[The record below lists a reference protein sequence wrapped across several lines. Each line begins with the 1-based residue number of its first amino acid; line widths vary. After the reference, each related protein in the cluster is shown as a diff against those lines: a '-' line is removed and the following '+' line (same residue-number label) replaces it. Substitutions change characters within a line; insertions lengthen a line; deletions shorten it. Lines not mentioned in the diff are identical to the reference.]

1 MKAEPPMSI
10 PTPSQ
15 PAPAV
20 LPGQPQTR
28 KDLQGERLYTASQW
42 RLMWWRFQQHKLAVA
57 SIVILILAYLIALFC
72 EFVAPHDPN
81 RFNPRWV
88 LAPPMTLHFIDAQGQ
103 FNPQPFVYGY
113 KSSRDPETLAMIVVP
128 DETLVYPV
136 KFFVRGDPY
145 EMWGQFESD
154 RHLIGIDPEETGSDQ
169 MLFLLGA
176 DEMGR
181 DMLSRIVY
189 GARISLSIG
198 LMGVFMSL
206 ILGIILGGISGY
218 VGGMVDVV
226 IQRVIEFL
234 RSLPAIPLWLTL
246 GAALPPSWP
255 PLRIYFGITL
265 ILSLI
270 GWTGLA
276 RVVRGRFMALR
287 EEDFILAA
295 RLANAPRMRIILRH
309 MVPSFTSHLIAS
321 LTLSIPAMILSETS
335 LSFLGL
341 GLQPPIVSW
350 GVLLQGAQNLRA
362 VVLAPWLLL
371 PGLFVVIVVLAFNFA
386 GDGLRDAADPY
397 AI

>member
-1 MKAEPPMSI
+1 MSI
-10 PTPSQ
+10 TTPR
-15 PAPAV
+15 PAPTAA
-20 LPGQPQTR
+20 PDKPQAR

-42 RLMWWRFQQHKLAVA
+42 RLMWWRFQQHKLAVV
-57 SIVILILAYLIALFC
+57 SIVILLIAYLIALFC
-72 EFVAPHDPN
+72 EFVAPYDPN
-81 RFNPRWV
+81 RFSPRWV
-88 LAPPMTLHFIDAQGQ
+88 LAPPMRLHFIDAEGQ
-103 FNPQPFVYGY
+103 FHPRPFVYGY
-113 KSSRDPETLAMIVVP
+113 KSSRNPETLAMVVVP
-128 DETLVYPV
+128 DETLVLPI

-145 EMWGQFESD
+145 EMWGRFATD
-154 RHLIGIDPEETGSDQ
+154 RHLVGIEPGAASRDQ

-181 DMLSRIVY
+181 DLLSRILY

-198 LMGVFMSL
+198 LGGVFLSL

-218 VGGMVDVV
+218 VGGTADII
-226 IQRVIEFL
+226 IQRIIEFL

-255 PLRIYFGITL
+255 PLRIYFGITI

-295 RLANAPRMRIILRH
+295 RLANASRMRIILRH

-321 LTLSIPAMILSETS
+321 LTLSVPAMILSETS